1 MKKAILAVNIVLCAL
16 LVLMFALSV
25 ADTEEVT
32 RKTEMD
38 TTAISQHIEKLS
50 ENGPRSLFHPKAN
63 EAARDY
69 IISSLEESGLVNED
83 TTKAPAYQVQEYTAH
98 DEEYQNFYLSNVIA
112 HIPANGEH
120 PTGEAI
126 LFMAHYDSVPMGQGA
141 SDDGVSVATMLEA
154 VDYFTERRAEGY
166 TFNND
171 LVFAFVNG
179 EEFGL
184 YGSKAFMGLD
194 GEPAFAGFDDITE
207 RIRFGVNLESRG
219 TSGTVIMFETAPNN
233 YHTIELFSKLNKSV
247 FSCSIATLVYDMMPN
262 YTDFTSIKDVY
273 QGVNMANITGGENY
287 HTQNDSPENVGMSY
301 LSQQAEIVHD
311 LIDGMG
317 NFDLDT
323 LYEAEES
330 AIFFTYLNV
339 TTVIYNHAA
348 NIALA
353 VIALLLLVLNI
364 LLRALYRK
372 ETHGWAAT
380 GKAVGVL
387 LLALVLAAAAAYVSY
402 FVFQLIA
409 SMFGVIDIHM
419 IGTITYTNIPIV
431 IGVGILTLSMIVFA
445 VSHAV
450 RHWKVGLRDLVRAF
464 AYAHGVLGAAV
475 AFALPNAG
483 YLFLFSGIFL
493 LANELAVTL
502 VRKFDFA
509 AFHGELLITA
519 LYFPLIVPV
528 IFLATSALGLTMAYV
543 YGLVFA
549 LAVFAVGVA
558 LTPLMRYFTFASLI
572 RAIRGRTAAVAA
584 AEGATH
590 LLAVALLIF
599 LVVSLIPANA
609 SVNLQGKQNIAK
621 LPYDDALI
629 YVQAAD
635 GSGEYR
641 IYDLNSMRALRDY
654 APEKMEYLTDHYTAA
669 AEKDIALQVLSAADG
684 GALTVKKCTEDAL
697 VYLTFTAEE
706 GTIVTL
712 DDGTSS
718 SEHTVGES
726 GELLLTLHSD
736 CTVTASAAAEVAYLE
751 VVRDYAPLIPAA
763 YEGSSEKLHFNL
775 WLTQSFTL

>member
-16 LVLMFALSV
+16 LVLFFALSV

-38 TTAISQHIEKLS
+38 TFAISRHIEKLS
-50 ENGPRSLFHPKAN
+50 ENGPRSLFHPEAN

-69 IISSLEESGLVNED
+69 IVSALEESGLVNED
-83 TTKAPAYQVQEYTAH
+83 TTKAPAYQVQDYVAH

-112 HIPANGEH
+112 HIPANGEN
-120 PTGEAI
+120 PSDEAI

-154 VDYFTERRAEGY
+154 IDYFTARMAEGY
-166 TFNND
+166 TLNND

-194 GEPAFAGFDDITE
+194 GEPAFAGFDNITE

-219 TSGTVIMFETAPNN
+219 TSGTVIMFETAANN

-348 NIALA
+348 NVALA

-387 LLALVLAAAAAYVSY
+387 VLALVLAA
-402 FVFQLIA
+402 VFDNLIFLLPSRTA
-409 SMFGVIDIHM
+409 R
-419 IGTITYTNIPIV
+419 
-431 IGVGILTLSMIVFA
+431 
-445 VSHAV
+445 AV
-450 RHWKVGLRDLVRAF
+450 RHARVHNHACCD
-464 AYAHGVLGAAV
+464 HHAAR
-475 AFALPNAG
+475 FK
-483 YLFLFSGIFL
+483 
-493 LANELAVTL
+493 LAVHLT
-502 VRKFDFA
+502 
-509 AFHGELLITA
+509 EQT
-519 LYFPLIVPV
+519 V
-528 IFLATSALGLTMAYV
+528 IDAGLDQ
-543 YGLVFA
+543 
-549 LAVFAVGVA
+549 GVA
-558 LTPLMRYFTFASLI
+558 KPAQC
-572 RAIRGRTAAVAA
+572 RAVRHFVVHAETREA
-584 AEGATH
+584 AEGKTVVH
-590 LLAVALLIF
+590 LFLYLAITQAVPHAHKLNAEQHHAVVTRTARLRKTFGIGWFYQGTERLPVYHCIYLVEKLGFHFTPLQLQVAKAQLGCLFSFHALKLLIF
-599 LVVSLIPANA
+599 L
-609 SVNLQGKQNIAK
+609 Q
-621 LPYDDALI
+621 
-629 YVQAAD
+629 
-635 GSGEYR
+635 
-641 IYDLNSMRALRDY
+641 
-654 APEKMEYLTDHYTAA
+654 YT
-669 AEKDIALQVLSAADG
+669 KFLS
-684 GALTVKKCTEDAL
+684 C
-697 VYLTFTAEE
+697 
-706 GTIVTL
+706 
-712 DDGTSS
+712 
-718 SEHTVGES
+718 
-726 GELLLTLHSD
+726 
-736 CTVTASAAAEVAYLE
+736 
-751 VVRDYAPLIPAA
+751 
-763 YEGSSEKLHFNL
+763 
-775 WLTQSFTL
+775 